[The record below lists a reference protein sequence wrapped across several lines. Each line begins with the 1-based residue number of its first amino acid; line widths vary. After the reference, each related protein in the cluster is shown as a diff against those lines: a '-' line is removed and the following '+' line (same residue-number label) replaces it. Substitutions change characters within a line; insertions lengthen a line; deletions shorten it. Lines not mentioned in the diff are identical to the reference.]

1 MTKTKGSLDEVPQ
14 TFKDYFKNLSVEAYD
29 IMVSRQAGY
38 GPKNIEALGPYGVFS
53 RLAEDKC
60 SRVSTAI
67 NGSIESGKAI
77 VNEDWYN
84 EGVRDALIDIANYA
98 FILIALGE
106 HQWSAVSRGGIYEEL
121 PENINFP
128 GREWEDLG

>member
-1 MTKTKGSLDEVPQ
+1 MSTKEKLESDVPQ
-14 TFKDYFKNLSVEAYD
+14 SFKDYFKDLSVEAYD

-38 GPKNIEALGPYGVFS
+38 GPRNIEALGPYGVFS

-67 NGSIESGKAI
+67 NGSIDSGKAI
-77 VNEDWYN
+77 VDENWYS
-84 EGVRDALIDIANYA
+84 EGVRDALLDIANYA
-98 FILIALGE
+98 FILISLGE
-106 HQWSAVSRGGIYEEL
+106 KEWSAVSRGTTYEERG
-121 PENINFP
+121 ENLAAP